1 MAGASL
7 LMLIDDIAS
16 ILQDVSRVSLHA
28 IKQSVAVVGDDVAL
42 NSEQVASPDR
52 QADRELPVVWAVAKG
67 SVRNKML
74 LIPIVLAF
82 SAWVQ
87 WAIPV
92 LMVCG
97 GAFLSYEGAE
107 KLLGWI
113 SSHQRMPKRKPT
125 ANPFSDAGQHPA
137 GQGEAK
143 TIRGAIQTDFVLSAE
158 ILVLSLSVVAS
169 LSFAQQCVSLII
181 LSLVM
186 TCGVYGGVA
195 VIVKLDDLGLWLVK
209 QKGEGAVVGRWLL
222 LLAPRLLKL
231 ISWMGMIAMFVVS
244 GTLFFH
250 HLALLHSLEQ
260 RLLSLDRGTGVFV
273 IAAQCLTSILIGVT
287 VNCVFDRLVQAWRM
301 RGDKKG

>member
-28 IKQSVAVVGDDVAL
+28 IKQSVAIVGDDVAL
-42 NSEQVASPDR
+42 NSEQVATPDL
-52 QADRELPVVWAVAKG
+52 QAERELPVVWAVAKG
-67 SVRNKML
+67 SVRNKLL

-82 SAWVQ
+82 SAWAQ
-87 WAIPV
+87 WAIPT
-92 LMVCG
+92 LMIG
-97 GAFLSYEGAE
+97 GGVFLSYEGAE
-107 KLLGWI
+107 KLLSWLDRYRKMPGRKPATQS
-113 SSHQRMPKRKPT
+113 SSHADRPMP
-125 ANPFSDAGQHPA
+125 

-169 LSFAQQCVSLII
+169 LSLAQQCVSLII

-195 VIVKLDDLGLWLVK
+195 AIVKLDDLGLWLVR
-209 QKGEGAVVGRWLL
+209 QKGQGVVVGRWLL

-231 ISWMGMIAMFVVS
+231 ISWLGMIAMFVVS
-244 GTLFFH
+244 GALFFTI
-250 HLALLHSLEQ
+250 LPCSTPWNSGCQAKSTAL
-260 RLLSLDRGTGVFV
+260 VF
-273 IAAQCLTSILIGVT
+273 L
-287 VNCVFDRLVQAWRM
+287 
-301 RGDKKG
+301 